1 MHHLPAL
8 IPDLTLIS
16 IYAGITIL
24 LFKWLKQP
32 VVLGYILA
40 GIVAGPYLTLF
51 PSVTDKENVSTLAEI
66 GVIFLLFSLG
76 LEFSFKKI
84 VNVGK
89 TAIIA
94 AMTNIIFMLFIG
106 YVAGQMLGWTTTDSL
121 FLGGMISMSST
132 TIIIKAFEELNLKK
146 QKFTDLVFGILVVED
161 LVGILLLV
169 LLPTVAISQSVDG
182 LEMISSTLK
191 LIFFLIMCFIVGVYL
206 VPTFLKK
213 VTVYLNDEILL
224 IISIGLCMGMVMLAT
239 SSGFSSA
246 LGAFIMGS
254 ILAETAFA
262 HRMENVLKPVKDFFG
277 AVFFVSVG
285 MMVDP
290 AMFVTY
296 AWPILCI
303 TIVVVS
309 GKVFFTCLG
318 MTISG
323 QSMRTS
329 VLCGFS
335 LAQVGEFAFII
346 ASLGMSLGVLSE
358 YVYPTIVAVSVITT
372 FTTPMMIKSA
382 SPVYTKLKSVMPAKI
397 QAFYGRTFSRSG
409 ADSPAEISLW
419 NKLFKHY
426 LLRIVI
432 FSVIL
437 ISILGLSAA
446 YISPFIRE
454 WVPGLSGR
462 ILTTLLVLGM
472 MAPFLNAL
480 LLFRGK
486 YTTIYMK
493 LWDEKKQNRLPLTL
507 LTAFRIVI
515 VALFGIVTM
524 HLFLTTNM
532 KVTLIFVALL
542 IGILFKSKWV
552 LRQYTEL
559 EKRFLSNLNGETVAQ
574 EHKELPVEP
583 MEEPELKATEQIPP
597 ENPIIQNEP
606 TVIVVAST
614 LRPTESEQP
623 IGASET
629 IVEEVATITTESV
642 EKNPSEKDVK

>member
-1 MHHLPAL
+1 MHSLPIL
-8 IPDLTLIS
+8 ITDLTLIS

-40 GIVAGPYLTLF
+40 GIIAGPYLTDF
-51 PSVTDKENVSTLAEI
+51 PSVTDKENITIWADI

-89 TAIIA
+89 TAIIT
-94 AMTNIIFMLFIG
+94 AMTNIIFMLFVG
-106 YVAGQMLGWTTTDSL
+106 YTTGRMLGWSTTDSL

-132 TIIIKAFEELNLKK
+132 TIIIKAFEELNLKRM
-146 QKFTDLVFGILVVED
+146 KFTDLVFGILVVED

-169 LLPTVAISQSVDG
+169 LLPTVALSNSVDG
-182 LEMISSTLK
+182 LEMLSSTLK
-191 LIFFLIMCFIVGVYL
+191 LVFFLILCFIVGVYL

-213 VTVYLNDEILL
+213 VSPYLNEEVLL
-224 IISIGLCMGMVMLAT
+224 ILSIALCMSMVLLAT

-254 ILAETAFA
+254 ILAETDLA
-262 HRMENVLKPVKDFFG
+262 HKMEDVLKPVKDFFG

-290 AMFVTY
+290 AMFVVY

-303 TIVVVS
+303 TIVVVL

-323 QSMRTS
+323 QSPKTS
-329 VLCGFS
+329 VSCGFS

-346 ASLGMSLGVLSE
+346 AALGMSLGVLDN
-358 YVYPTIVAVSVITT
+358 YVYPIIVAVSVITT

-382 SPVYTKLKSVMPAKI
+382 TP
-397 QAFYGRTFSRSG
+397 FYNHVHTVLPQKWKERLGQIFVRIPKDTE
-409 ADSPAEISLW
+409 AENSLW
-419 NKLFKHY
+419 NNLFKHY
-426 LLRIVI
+426 LLRMVI

-437 ISILGLSAA
+437 LSIINLMSAFVF
-446 YISPFIRE
+446 PFIKSLL
-454 WVPGLSGR
+454 PGLKGR
-462 ILTTLLVLGM
+462 IFMTIIVMGM

-493 LWDEKKQNRLPLTL
+493 LWNEKKTNRLPLTL
-507 LTAFRIVI
+507 LTAFRLVI
-515 VALFGIVTM
+515 AALFVMMAIHT
-524 HLFLTTNM
+524 FLTINL
-532 KVTLIFVALL
+532 KVTLFCVAVL
-542 IGILFKSKWV
+542 IGMLFKSKWV
-552 LRQYTEL
+552 LNQYMRI
-559 EKRFLSNLNGETVAQ
+559 EKHFLVNLNGNVDVYEF
-574 EHKELPVEP
+574 EP
-583 MEEPELKATEQIPP
+583 MEPVLTKEERRETEIKLSDALKSDETLPE
-597 ENPIIQNEP
+597 
-606 TVIVVAST
+606 VAS
-614 LRPTESEQP
+614 EKAEAKVDS
-623 IGASET
+623 
-629 IVEEVATITTESV
+629 SV
-642 EKNPSEKDVK
+642 PE

>member
-1 MHHLPAL
+1 MHHIPAL

-40 GIVAGPYLTLF
+40 GIVAGPYLTIF
-51 PSVTDKENVSTLAEI
+51 PSVTDKENISTLAEI

-94 AMTNIIFMLFIG
+94 AMTNIVFMLFIG
-106 YVAGQMLGWTTTDSL
+106 YVSGQMLGWTTTDSL

-169 LLPTVAISQSVDG
+169 LLPTVAISQSVNG
-182 LEMISSTLK
+182 MEMIDSTLK
-191 LIFFLIMCFIVGVYL
+191 LLFFLIMCFIVGVYL

-224 IISIGLCMGMVMLAT
+224 IISIALCMGMVMLAT
-239 SSGFSSA
+239 RSGFSSA

-254 ILAETAFA
+254 ILADTAFA

-303 TIVVVS
+303 TIVVVA

-382 SPVYTKLKSVMPAKI
+382 SPVYVKVKAIMPEKL
-397 QAFYGRTFSRSG
+397 QAFYARTVDRSG
-409 ADSPAEISLW
+409 ADSPAEMSLW

-437 ISILGLSAA
+437 ISIISLNAA
-446 YISPFIRE
+446 YVFPFIRDLL
-454 WVPGLSGR
+454 PGLKGR
-462 ILTTLLVLGM
+462 ILTTLLVLAM

-493 LWDEKKQNRLPLTL
+493 LWNEKKQNRLPLTL

-542 IGILFKSKWV
+542 IGALFKSKWV

-559 EKRFLSNLNGETVAQ
+559 ETRFLSNLNGDSVSQ
-574 EHKELPVEP
+574 DVKELPVEP
-583 MEEPELKATEQIPP
+583 MDEPKDKPNNNAQTQETTVSNTPTLVVAATVPVQIESEKVSDDGGVIATE
-597 ENPIIQNEP
+597 
-606 TVIVVAST
+606 IVTETKETAS
-614 LRPTESEQP
+614 
-623 IGASET
+623 
-629 IVEEVATITTESV
+629 
-642 EKNPSEKDVK
+642 K

>member
-40 GIVAGPYLTLF
+40 GIVAGPYLTFF
-51 PSVTDKENVSTLAEI
+51 PSVTDKENISTLAEI

-94 AMTNIIFMLFIG
+94 AMTNIVFMLFIG
-106 YVAGQMLGWTTTDSL
+106 YVTGQMLGWTTTDSL

-169 LLPTVAISQSVDG
+169 LLPTVAISQRVDG
-182 LEMISSTLK
+182 LEMINSTLK
-191 LIFFLIMCFIVGVYL
+191 LLFFLILCFIAGVYM

-224 IISIGLCMGMVMLAT
+224 IISIALCMGMVMLAT
-239 SSGFSSA
+239 GSGFSSA

-254 ILAETAFA
+254 ILADTAFA

-290 AMFVTY
+290 AMFITY

-329 VLCGFS
+329 VSCGFS

-382 SPVYTKLKSVMPAKI
+382 APVYTKFKAIMPEKV
-397 QAFYGRTFSRSG
+397 QAFYARTFARSG
-409 ADSPAEISLW
+409 ADTPAEISLW

-437 ISILGLSAA
+437 ISIIGLNAA
-446 YISPFIRE
+446 YVFPLIRS
-454 WVPGLSGR
+454 WIPGLGGR
-462 ILTTLLVLGM
+462 ILTTLLVLMM

-486 YTTIYMK
+486 YTTIYLK
-493 LWDEKKQNRLPLTL
+493 LWNEKKQNRLPLTL
-507 LTAFRIVI
+507 LTVFRLMI

-542 IGILFKSKWV
+542 IGVLFKSKWV
-552 LRQYTEL
+552 LRQYTLL
-559 EKRFLSNLNGETVAQ
+559 ETRFLSNLNGDANGQ
-574 EHKELPVEP
+574 EQKDLPVEP
-583 MEEPELKATEQIPP
+583 MNEPDEKKVVKDSSTVTITSDETPPAENEQKPSEISATEKSD
-597 ENPIIQNEP
+597 
-606 TVIVVAST
+606 T
-614 LRPTESEQP
+614 
-623 IGASET
+623 
-629 IVEEVATITTESV
+629 
-642 EKNPSEKDVK
+642 K